1 MLLAGL
7 LLNATLGWSWAD
19 PIAVLV
25 IAAVAVREGLEAWRG
40 EGCACGPAPAS
51 ENPLEATPVQNGVD
65 DCCSDPAEHRSEQSA
80 TAEQKAAQVPRT

>member
-40 EGCACGPAPAS
+40 EGCACGPTPAS

-65 DCCSDPAEHRSEQSA
+65 DCSDPAEHRSEQSA